1 MSEDRRVSK
10 RIPFRGKVKYG
21 SFDTSLGGYSFNLS
35 ESGMGIKAY
44 RVFPPQSK
52 ITIFLYLGDETI
64 RLEGVVK
71 WVSPTLPSVRSS
83 MGIKFTSRA
92 DAIKS
97 VYQQRINRMTTNT
110 DLSNVA

>member
-1 MSEDRRVSK
+1 MMEDRRGSK

-21 SFDTSLGGYSFNLS
+21 SSDPTLGGYSFNLS
-35 ESGMGIKAY
+35 EGGIGIIAY

-64 RLEGVVK
+64 RLEGVVR
-71 WVSPTLPSVRSS
+71 WVSPTLPGARSS
-83 MGIKFTSRA
+83 MGIKFTSRT
-92 DAIKS
+92 DGIRS
-97 VYQQRINRMTTNT
+97 VYQRRINRMSAAE